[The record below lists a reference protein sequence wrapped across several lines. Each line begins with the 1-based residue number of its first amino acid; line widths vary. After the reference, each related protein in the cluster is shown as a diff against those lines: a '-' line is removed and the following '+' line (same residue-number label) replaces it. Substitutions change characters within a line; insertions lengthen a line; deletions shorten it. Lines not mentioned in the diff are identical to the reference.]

1 MCFVHVRGHSDDNG
15 NDRADTLVQW
25 GNGAAPYA
33 RGREGAGEGESRLKG
48 DGTEGAK
55 AIEDQKKAK
64 VKEKEKKNAE
74 AIKAIL
80 LAQGVDCGSSL
91 PDRSP
96 GLKPGHSQARQAP
109 QPLRLRTVLWSSLDN
124 RHH

>member
-1 MCFVHVRGHSDDNG
+1 MRTLVHVRGHSDDNG

-74 AIKAIL
+74 GDTCTTHSRGGLRQQPARPVFRSETE
-80 LAQGVDCGSSL
+80 AQ
-91 PDRSP
+91 P
-96 GLKPGHSQARQAP
+96 GTAST
-109 QPLRLRTVLWSSLDN
+109 TVIATANSVVIQFE
-124 RHH
+124 